1 MAKERTFVMIKPDGV
16 SRRLIGECI
25 KRLEQ
30 RGFKL
35 VAIKMQILTREKA
48 EEHYKEHKG
57 KDFFENLISFI
68 TSGPTIQMVWE
79 GEDAIKQVRTMIG
92 DTNPLK
98 AVPGTIRGDFAL
110 ITQNNVI
117 HASDSLQSAERE
129 IELYFSPQEIVKY
142 TTDDEK
148 WLTNKG

>member
-35 VAIKMQILTREKA
+35 VAIKMQVLSREKA
-48 EEHYKEHKG
+48 EEHYREHKG
-57 KDFFENLISFI
+57 KDFFERLIEFI
-68 TSGPTIQMVWE
+68 TSGPTVQMVWE
-79 GEDAIKQVRTMIG
+79 GEDAIAQIRNMVG
-92 DTNPLK
+92 ATNPLK
-98 AVPGTIRGDFAL
+98 ASPGTIRGDFAL

-117 HASDSLQSAERE
+117 HASDSPQSAERE
-129 IELYFSPQEIVKY
+129 IGLYFSPQEVVKY
-142 TTDDEK
+142 KIDDEK
-148 WLTNKG
+148 WLSI